1 MGRYVGGVDVVRTHE
16 TSYRDEFDTGVAIDV
31 RFFTQH
37 GEVADYAVV
46 LLVEKHG
53 EWHAI
58 RVYDNA
64 HQINDMHRYN
74 REGEKQPAETFHK
87 GSAGEALRSAI
98 ETIRSG
104 YSEMV
109 EPWRR

>member
-1 MGRYVGGVDVVRTHE
+1 VHTQE
-16 TSYRDEFDTGVAIDV
+16 TSYRDEFDTEIAIDV

-46 LLVEKHG
+46 LLVEEHD
-53 EWHAI
+53 EWRTVRI
-58 RVYDNA
+58 YDNA

-74 REGEKQPAETFHK
+74 REGEKQPAETFHR
-87 GSAGEALRSAI
+87 GSASEALQSAI

-104 YSEMV
+104 YGEMI
-109 EPWRR
+109 ESWRR